1 VLTNLGREC
10 KAGVIEVFL
19 TLNCTLCPHVLK
31 VTKVSVQVYWL
42 VVFAASQ
49 VSQPEQHKQQTYI
62 LTAQTATVPLAMIL
76 GIAVTFSFL
85 SIVMIVLVWF
95 NQLTLFCLLFLSFPF
110 NLEKTKVE
118 IKTSKQN
125 PNNNNKTKKKN
136 QSNKQTKTR

>member
-1 VLTNLGREC
+1 
-10 KAGVIEVFL
+10 
-19 TLNCTLCPHVLK
+19 
-31 VTKVSVQVYWL
+31 
-42 VVFAASQ
+42 
-49 VSQPEQHKQQTYI
+49 
-62 LTAQTATVPLAMIL
+62 MIL

-125 PNNNNKTKKKN
+125 PNNNNKTKKN
-136 QSNKQTKTR
+136 QSIKQTKTR